1 GPVVTVT
8 GGSAILYLQGANK
21 GLRIRPGDVVAFLAF
36 QVLHKLV
43 WETEATGPRY
53 VYTCFT
59 CKYAM
64 EEVER
69 EV

>member
-1 GPVVTVT
+1 M
-8 GGSAILYLQGANK
+8 
-21 GLRIRPGDVVAFLAF
+21 AFLAF